1 MLAVFSLPPPPFT
14 PSLILS
20 RYQTKHGLSTKL
32 LNVFDLELPPS
43 FIPYNGDGEVESFHL
58 MPLSEALHSLGMQTR
73 GRGKGLGGKGVGRKA
88 RQAKE
93 WGRGLFW

>member
-1 MLAVFSLPPPPFT
+1 MLALFSLPFC
-14 PSLILS
+14 

-58 MPLSEALHSLGMQTR
+58 MPLSEALHSLGMQTG
-73 GRGKGLGGKGVGRKA
+73 GRGKGLGGKTVGGKA
-88 RQAKE
+88 RQAKGRE
-93 WGRGLFW
+93 WGVVW